1 MPTLKVTVA
10 VELDGVR
17 IESLCRVR
25 KMEVD
30 EVDQFAIERPTAGS
44 NVAMPFSE
52 LTTLQGLV
60 LTSSQALSL
69 QFGAT
74 QEADLTLAANGLVVL
89 LDVSN
94 TASNAKTTNASG
106 STALLV
112 GVAAGT

>member
-1 MPTLKVTVA
+1 
-10 VELDGVR
+10 
-17 IESLCRVR
+17 
-25 KMEVD
+25 
-30 EVDQFAIERPTAGS
+30 
-44 NVAMPFSE
+44 MPFSE

-74 QEADLTLAANGLVVL
+74 AEADLTLAANGLVVL

-106 STALLV
+106 STAILTGIAV
-112 GVAAGT
+112 GT